1 VSTSSAGLPKAAVDR
16 LRDIETVTHAGLA
29 HLGVEELL
37 VELLDRVRNVLD
49 ADTAAVLLLDGP
61 NDQLIATAARG
72 IEEEVYQGAR
82 VPLGRGFAGRIAT
95 TRRPA
100 AIVDV
105 ADADVVNPVLR
116 ENGVRS
122 LLGVPLLAGG
132 ELLGVLHVGSI
143 ALRHFDD
150 QDAELL
156 QMVADRI
163 ALAVT
168 VVQSDTER
176 KASTL
181 LQRSLLPQRLP
192 RVPGLDVGVRYIA
205 GGGGTVG
212 GDWYDLFT
220 LPTGRV
226 CIAVGDVVGR
236 GLRAAA
242 VMGRLRS
249 SLRAHALGHQGDP
262 ALVIDLVDRQLRHF
276 DPGEM
281 ATVVVAV
288 LDPSFDRLHLS
299 SAGHPAP
306 LLAAGDGPAR
316 YVDVAHDPP
325 LGVTPRRRRRAVTID
340 LPPGAV
346 VSFYTD
352 GLVERRGQSLE
363 DRLDLL

>member
-1 VSTSSAGLPKAAVDR
+1 MPPPAAPSTTSMTSGSTTCSPPRGLRRCGAAPHCGWTAGRTTGSRAPAAGCWPTSPEPRAASTRASMTRAPGAASYRPRSSGSVPPGSLHGVSTSSAGPPKAAVDR

-61 NDQLIATAARG
+61 NEQLVATAARG

-95 TRRPA
+95 TRAPA

-143 ALRHFDD
+143 ALRRFDD
-150 QDAELL
+150 MDADLL

-168 VVQSDTER
+168 AAQSDTER
-176 KASTL
+176 KASAL
-181 LQRSLLPQRLP
+181 L
-192 RVPGLDVGVRYIA
+192 
-205 GGGGTVG
+205 
-212 GDWYDLFT
+212 
-220 LPTGRV
+220 
-226 CIAVGDVVGR
+226 
-236 GLRAAA
+236 
-242 VMGRLRS
+242 
-249 SLRAHALGHQGDP
+249 
-262 ALVIDLVDRQLRHF
+262 
-276 DPGEM
+276 
-281 ATVVVAV
+281 
-288 LDPSFDRLHLS
+288 
-299 SAGHPAP
+299 
-306 LLAAGDGPAR
+306 
-316 YVDVAHDPP
+316 
-325 LGVTPRRRRRAVTID
+325 
-340 LPPGAV
+340 
-346 VSFYTD
+346 
-352 GLVERRGQSLE
+352 
-363 DRLDLL
+363 